1 MKSTANIL
9 TFKKSAENWEFRLPL
24 GNGRLGLMQKGHAAF
39 ESLQLNEESI
49 WSGGPMNRMSGD
61 VYQNLDAIRNLVN
74 EGRIEEAQE
83 LAFRAITSGP
93 VNMRAY
99 QTAGDFNIEFFR
111 EDQDRITGPFS
122 SHPFD
127 ENSVSGYQMFLDL
140 ENAVSTVEFDRDEV
154 HFTRKAFVSAVQD
167 MIFLYMEAS
176 KPGSLNFRGGFDRG
190 IWCDSI
196 KSEDG
201 MIFMEDAH
209 GVPFVCGASIF
220 AEGGE
225 WGTIGTNIYGK
236 KCDRALVAVSI
247 RAFDK
252 IDEMADS
259 VSYGEHKMTQW
270 GTNTWKSK
278 CKKELEEL
286 TRLIEKGSLS
296 EKVSELLEKHCED
309 HKKYYNRMKL
319 ELGSEKASD
328 LSTPDLL
335 AAVKNDS
342 TLLFQQ
348 YLNFSRY
355 LLIASSRKPGRLPA
369 NLQGIWNCAM
379 DPPWGSKYTIN
390 INLEMN
396 YWPACLTGLSDCEE
410 SVFRLLAR
418 SYEKGVHAASSMY
431 NCRGYVLHHN
441 TDIWGD
447 SAPQDAWI
455 PATFWNLG
463 AAWLATHIWE
473 NFSYTG
479 DKSLLKRYYYL
490 IHEACQ
496 FFVDYLVPSDHKAC
510 DGEPYLIINPSVSPE
525 NTYRSKIGQIGAF
538 SAGCE
543 MDNQILRHLFES
555 ALSARNVLGA
565 SAVSK
570 KGKEYDESDFR
581 MFRYVLD
588 HLARPRLNS
597 DGSIME
603 WAEEAEEVE
612 KGHRHISHLYGLFP
626 GHTITLDGTPDLARA
641 AEKTLENRLSNGGG
655 HTGWSQAWILNFW
668 ASLRKGDKALEGF
681 TKLLGHSTLP
691 NLLDTHPPFQIDGN
705 FGTLSAILRLLCDS
719 EIVSSENGIA
729 FETGSCAAVKVHL
742 LPALPSE
749 KAWQQGKISG
759 ICLRGGLILSMEWK
773 DGKVTDYKLDNPL
786 GVKVV
791 VTGV

>member
-154 HFTRKAFVSAVQD
+154 HFTRKAFVSAIQD

-286 TRLIEKGSLS
+286 ACLIEKGSLS

-496 FFVDYLVPSDHKAC
+496 FFVDYLVPSDQKAC

>member
-9 TFKKSAENWEFRLPL
+9 TFNNPAEKWEFRLPL

-61 VYQNLDAIRNLVN
+61 VIENLDDIRNLVN

-83 LAFRAITSGP
+83 LACRAITSGP

-127 ENSVSGYQMFLDL
+127 EKSVSNYEMSLDL
-140 ENAVSTVEFDRDEV
+140 ENAISTVEFDRDGV
-154 HFTRKAFVSAVQD
+154 HFTRKVFVSAVKD
-167 MIFLYMEAS
+167 MIFLYMDAS

-209 GVPFVCGASIF
+209 GVPFVCGAAIF

-225 WGTIGTNIYGK
+225 AGTIGTNVYGK
-236 KCDRALVAVSI
+236 KCDRALVAISI

-252 IDEMADS
+252 IDEMADK

-270 GTNTWKSK
+270 GSNTWKPK
-278 CKKELEEL
+278 CRKELEDL
-286 TRLIEKGSLS
+286 NLLFEKGNLS
-296 EKVSELLEKHCED
+296 ETVSTLIDEHCLD
-309 HKKYYNRMKL
+309 HKKYYNRMKV
-319 ELGSEKASD
+319 ELGTEKESE
-328 LSTPDLL
+328 LSTPELL
-335 AAVKNDS
+335 SGAKNDS

-355 LLIASSRKPGRLPA
+355 LLIASSRKPGVLPA
-369 NLQGIWNCAM
+369 NLQGIWNGAM

-396 YWPACLTGLSDCEE
+396 YWPACLTGLADCEE

-418 SYEKGVHAASSMY
+418 SYDKGLHAAKSMY

-441 TDIWGD
+441 TDMWGD
-447 SAPQDAWI
+447 AAPQDAWI
-455 PATFWNLG
+455 PATYWTLG
-463 AAWLATHIWE
+463 GAWLATHIWE
-473 NFSYTG
+473 NFTYTG

-496 FFVDYLVPSDHKAC
+496 FFVDYLVPSDQNAL
-510 DGEPYLIINPSVSPE
+510 DGEPYLLINPSVSPE
-525 NTYRSKIGQIGAF
+525 NTYRSKIGQVGAF

-555 ALSARNVLGA
+555 ALGARNVLGA
-565 SAVSK
+565 AAVSK
-570 KGKEYDESDFR
+570 KGREYDESDYQ

-626 GHTITLDGTPDLARA
+626 GHTITVDGTPELAKA

-668 ASLRKGDKALEGF
+668 ASLGNGDKALEGF
-681 TKLLGHSTLP
+681 TKLLTHSTLP

-719 EIVSSENGIA
+719 EIVPSSNGIA
-729 FETGSCAAVKVHL
+729 FEKGSCASVKVHL
-742 LPALPSE
+742 LPALPAE
-749 KAWQQGKISG
+749 KAWQQGKVSG
-759 ICLRGGLILSMEWK
+759 ICLRGGLVLSMEWK
-773 DGKVTDYKLDNPL
+773 DGKVTHYKLDNPL
-786 GVKVV
+786 GVNVE